1 MDFKIVEIP
10 EKKVLGISKN
20 VGGTA
25 SKRFKAEHIMWADD
39 CEHIP
44 AKICSGYDGVWYG
57 IWNKGS
63 YTIARD
69 KENVSGTGLETHRI
83 PSGRYAVF
91 TTPRGGYAG
100 DELPELHDL
109 IHTSWLPNSGYRQVN
124 DFELEVYHLW
134 TNKAERREKRYYEI
148 WIPIETSSA
157 SIE

>member
-57 IWNKGS
+57 TVS
-63 YTIARD
+63 YTHLTETRRGLPQKRPLPA
-69 KENVSGTGLETHRI
+69 SGSH
-83 PSGRYAVF
+83 SA
-91 TTPRGGYAG
+91 
-100 DELPELHDL
+100 
-109 IHTSWLPNSGYRQVN
+109 QQ
-124 DFELEVYHLW
+124 
-134 TNKAERREKRYYEI
+134 ER
-148 WIPIETSSA
+148 
-157 SIE
+157 